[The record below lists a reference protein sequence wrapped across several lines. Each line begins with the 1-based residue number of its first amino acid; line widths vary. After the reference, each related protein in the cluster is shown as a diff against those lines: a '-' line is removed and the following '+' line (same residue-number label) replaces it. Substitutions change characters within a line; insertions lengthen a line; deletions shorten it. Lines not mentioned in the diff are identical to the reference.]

1 MATVSS
7 QTDARQTSGDQMR
20 EKPCCFPV
28 YFNMKCQGMAF
39 TLATS
44 TESSSGTQGA
54 GWVAGPTP
62 SLLTQ
67 FQVLKRLVDC
77 GLAWSRDDKKLQ
89 NILPGAVEILISCC
103 LLFIFDHIPCPR
115 QCSGNSATS
124 EHMDQYKFLINKGL
138 GHLSWE
144 ILVPRP
150 TQKSPIQHINALKGR
165 IY

>member
-1 MATVSS
+1 MDGRLEFQDSRVRVSLGYFYIWGRSLEGRSLATVSS

-77 GLAWSRDDKKLQ
+77 GFAWSRDDKKLE

-103 LLFIFDHIPCPR
+103 LLFILWSHTLPKAMFWQFCNFWAHGSI
-115 QCSGNSATS
+115 
-124 EHMDQYKFLINKGL
+124 
-138 GHLSWE
+138 
-144 ILVPRP
+144 
-150 TQKSPIQHINALKGR
+150 
-165 IY
+165 